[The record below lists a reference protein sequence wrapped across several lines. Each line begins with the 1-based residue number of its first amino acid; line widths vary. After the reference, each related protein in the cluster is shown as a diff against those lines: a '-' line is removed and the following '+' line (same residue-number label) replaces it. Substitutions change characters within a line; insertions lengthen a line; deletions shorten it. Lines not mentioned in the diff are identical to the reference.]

1 MERIASLIQELQE
14 AYQQRA
20 EAGKLLL
27 IVNELQSC
35 LLQQSTSLPKEKRRV
50 AVLLPGMTNAETAD
64 FMPTIVASTLKVEE
78 KKLLVLEVD
87 EAEVAQELN
96 EPEMIPAIVQ
106 ETTKEAPQVTPKT
119 KSGLLFD
126 WEEGVDELPTFIH
139 QEGSKD
145 GDSKEE
151 DVVKMVEEINLP
163 TLNERLATTRN
174 ELADQLGAAPIKDLR
189 KAVGLNDRFV
199 FINEL
204 FRGDETMY
212 DRSIKTINNFAIYA
226 EAQYWMER
234 ELKVKLGWDNEKLVT
249 QDFYALVRRR
259 FA

>member
-1 MERIASLIQELQE
+1 MERIASLIQELQD

-20 EAGKLLL
+20 EPGKLLL
-27 IVNELQSC
+27 LVNELQS
-35 LLQQSTSLPKEKRRV
+35 LFLQQSAALPKEKRRV
-50 AVLLPGMTNAETAD
+50 VVLLPGIQTVEKGDSLVSDQMISSE
-64 FMPTIVASTLKVEE
+64 KEE
-78 KKLLVLEVD
+78 KNLMVLEVD
-87 EAEVAQELN
+87 EQEVAQELN
-96 EPEMIPAIVQ
+96 EPEIVPQALETPKEKPAVDS
-106 ETTKEAPQVTPKT
+106 KT

-126 WEEGVDELPTFIH
+126 WEDGLQELPTFVH
-139 QEGSKD
+139 QEGTQETEKQA
-145 GDSKEE
+145 EE
-151 DVVKMVEEINLP
+151 SVVLGEEMNLP

-189 KAVGLNDRFV
+189 KAIGLNDRFV

-234 ELKVKLGWDNEKLVT
+234 ELKVKLGWDNGKSVT
-249 QDFYALVRRR
+249 QEFYALVRRR